1 MEITK
6 ITNDGKIE
14 TTVGSFLSYKKRL
27 DELQSI
33 ADSIAKEELSAI
45 KDTFFAAAEYLIERT
60 RNDTRDYENIKAT
73 FELAEDA
80 VNYLLKKWG
89 D

>member
-14 TTVGSFLSYKKRL
+14 TSVGSFLSYKKRL

-33 ADSIAKEELSAI
+33 ADSVAKSELSAI

-60 RNDTRDYENIKAT
+60 LRNSRDYEEVKET
-73 FELAEDA
+73 FELAKDA
-80 VNYLLKKWG
+80 VNDLLK
-89 D
+89 